1 MSYVHGLENSLLTY
15 KMSSNLSTDSIQSQS
30 KAQEIEEM
38 QTVLALKLTR
48 FTEIDKITLNLM
60 WKCKQYWL

>member
-38 QTVLALKLTR
+38 QTVLALKFYFIL
-48 FTEIDKITLNLM
+48 ICGGL
-60 WKCKQYWL
+60 